1 MPQGGRLRIAT
12 EAKRDSIVVS
22 FTDSGIGMSRE
33 VREKIFEPFF
43 TTKGVTGMGLG
54 LAVSYGTIE
63 RYGGRIE
70 AKSKPGRGT
79 TFTITL
85 PSSTTDVEALS
96 NRSREVEAAN
106 ALALDDD
113 AGVGETLVGMLNSS
127 AQRTDHI

>member
-1 MPQGGRLRIAT
+1 
-12 EAKRDSIVVS
+12 
-22 FTDSGIGMSRE
+22 
-33 VREKIFEPFF
+33 
-43 TTKGVTGMGLG
+43 MGLG